1 MIQFGYKMMTEEHG
15 PKELVENA
23 RMAEDAGFDFVSI
36 SDHFHPWLEAQGHS
50 PFAWSVLG
58 AIAHATSKIAITT
71 GLTCPLI
78 RYHPANIAQ
87 DAETI
92 AVMSDNRCS
101 LARCR
106 PAAARELPICWAA
119 CSVAGAPTSAAGP
132 QP

>member
-1 MIQFGYKMMTEEHG
+1 MIQFGYKIMTEEHG

-71 GLTCPLI
+71 GLTCPII
-78 RYHPANIAQ
+78 RYHPAIIAQ
-87 DAETI
+87 
-92 AVMSDNRCS
+92 
-101 LARCR
+101 
-106 PAAARELPICWAA
+106 AAATTFHEYYLLAVVGYIAHKFTCFAIVNYCTTRNLD
-119 CSVAGAPTSAAGP
+119 
-132 QP
+132 